1 MVKLLSNK
9 KVIALFVLPGVL
21 LFAMVFVY
29 PIIYTINLSFTSW
42 RGVGGKEYIGF
53 SNYTELFH
61 DKVFL
66 LSVKNT
72 MCILGIAL
80 AGQLIPALFFAILL
94 SNLKR
99 GTRFFRIVF
108 FIPVLL
114 SSTAIALMW
123 GQIYNS
129 NYGMLNALLRMMGL
143 ESWMKDWLSDP
154 ATCLTAVIIP
164 VIWQWIGYHLIIMYS
179 GLKAIPDQ
187 YIEAARLDGAT
198 NFQVAVRII
207 IPMMQDVIKVCVILA
222 AVGSIKIFD
231 NIYIMTAG
239 GPYNLTATIAIKMYN
254 EAFLKMNFG
263 YGSAIVVILCIICM
277 AVFLFINKV
286 MNREAI
292 EY

>member
-9 KVIALFVLPGVL
+9 KIIALFVLPGVL
-21 LFAMVFVY
+21 LFALVFVY
-29 PIIYTINLSFTSW
+29 PIIYTVNLSFTSW
-42 RGVGGKEYIGF
+42 RGVGTKEYIGI
-53 SNYTELFH
+53 SNYAELLH

-80 AGQLIPALFFAILL
+80 VGQLIPALFFAILL

-129 NYGMLNALLRMMGL
+129 NYGMLNALLETVGL
-143 ESWMKDWLSDP
+143 ENFMRDWLSDP
-154 ATCLTAVIIP
+154 STCLTAVIIP

-198 NFQVAVRII
+198 NFQVAIRII
-207 IPMMQDVIKVCVILA
+207 IPMMQDIIKVCVILA

-263 YGSAIVVILCIICM
+263 YGSAIVVILCVICM